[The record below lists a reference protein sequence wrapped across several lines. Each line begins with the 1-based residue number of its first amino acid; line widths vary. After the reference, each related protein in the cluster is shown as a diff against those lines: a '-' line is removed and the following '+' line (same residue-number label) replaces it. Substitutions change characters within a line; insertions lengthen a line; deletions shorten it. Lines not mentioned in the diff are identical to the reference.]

1 MLELFVVTLSA
12 LYWLPF
18 MLAAGREHHL
28 LLPIMIANG
37 LVGWTGAGWL
47 MVLGWVLLSPA
58 KALPPPRRTHLEVVR
73 A

>member
-1 MLELFVVTLSA
+1 MLELFVVTMSA

-18 MLAAGREHHL
+18 MLAAGRGHRL
-28 LLPIMIANG
+28 LLPIMLANG

-47 MVLGWVLLSPA
+47 LVMSWALLSPP
-58 KALPPPRRTHLEVVR
+58 KALRPPRGTHLEVVR